1 MSKNTLK
8 DWFYLEMVLHGGVN
22 DIMQTLKKEVD
33 FFFSVCCIVFN
44 CSWQLIMFDKKQKNL
59 YKTYSFSNWWWF
71 IQPKSF
77 WHGKNC
83 FFFFN
88 YPLWMMAN
96 LSIISSCV
104 VNFTYSTQIL
114 ELFEK
119 LEKVKPNFVSLSA
132 KNQVL
137 ILLYGSWTNSQNL
150 NQEIC
155 KNVIFYLKA
164 TTCFDRPFI
173 DF

>member
-1 MSKNTLK
+1 MIKSKKTCVKRIHLVTDDGLYNRKAFDTVK
-8 DWFYLEMVLHGGVN
+8 
-22 DIMQTLKKEVD
+22 
-33 FFFSVCCIVFN
+33 IV
-44 CSWQLIMFDKKQKNL
+44 
-59 YKTYSFSNWWWF
+59 
-71 IQPKSF
+71 
-77 WHGKNC
+77 

-104 VNFTYSTQIL
+104 VNFTYSTQRL

>member
-1 MSKNTLK
+1 MSKKTLK
-8 DWFYLEMVLHGGVN
+8 DWFYLEMVSHRGVN

-44 CSWQLIMFDKKQKNL
+44 RSWQLIMFDKKQKNL
-59 YKTYSFSNWWWF
+59 CKTYSFSNWWWF

-77 WHGKNC
+77 WHSKNC
-83 FFFFN
+83 CFFLN
-88 YPLWMMAN
+88 YPLWMTAN

-104 VNFTYSTQIL
+104 ANFTYSTQRL

-119 LEKVKPNFVSLSA
+119 IEKIEPNFVSLSA

-150 NQEIC
+150 NQKIC
-155 KNVIFYLKA
+155 ENVIFYLQA

>member
-1 MSKNTLK
+1 MIKSKKTCVKRIHLVTDDGLYNRK
-8 DWFYLEMVLHGGVN
+8 A
-22 DIMQTLKKEVD
+22 
-33 FFFSVCCIVFN
+33 
-44 CSWQLIMFDKKQKNL
+44 FDTVKL
-59 YKTYSFSNWWWF
+59 V
-71 IQPKSF
+71 
-77 WHGKNC
+77 

-104 VNFTYSTQIL
+104 VNFTYSTQRL

-150 NQEIC
+150 NQKISE
-155 KNVIFYLKA
+155 NVIFYLKA